1 MTYLDDPCDDVSA
14 YQVLHK
20 WVEKKNVS
28 DCFQTKTNCTFS
40 FTFGKNYGS
49 IVISNEGKSYESYS
63 NPYAPPC

>member
-1 MTYLDDPCDDVSA
+1 MM
-14 YQVLHK
+14 YQLIK
-20 WVEKKNVS
+20 CYTSGSRKKNVS